1 MTELEKLIEQKKEL
15 EKRIKALQTNETEFG
30 MVRIFLTDKR
40 GGYYNVQNKV
50 NTLNGVYAGRKES
63 IWLSVIR
70 ERTKEEVMHK
80 IRVLISDLSDLLK
93 HMEEE
98 KDEEG
103 GNNNGTHVDDVI
115 TSTS

>member
-15 EKRIKALQTNETEFG
+15 ENRIKALKTNETEFG
-30 MVRIFLTDKR
+30 MVRIFLTERR

-50 NTLNGVYAGRKES
+50 NTLNGVYAGQKES

-98 KDEEG
+98 KDEESC
-103 GNNNGTHVDDVI
+103 NNNGTHVGDV
-115 TSTS
+115 STSAS

>member
-15 EKRIKALQTNETEFG
+15 EKRIKALKTNETEFG
-30 MVRIFLTDKR
+30 MVRIFRTDRR

-50 NTLNGVYAGRKES
+50 NALNEDFAGRIES
-63 IWLSVIR
+63 IWMSAIR
-70 ERTKEEVMHK
+70 ERTKEEAMHK

-98 KDEEG
+98 DEKNVSG
-103 GNNNGTHVDDVI
+103 SNDNADCYA
-115 TSTS
+115 S

>member
-1 MTELEKLIEQKKEL
+1 MTELEQLILQKKEL

-30 MVRIFLTDKR
+30 MVRIFFTERR

-50 NTLNGVYAGRKES
+50 NALNEDYKGRTES
-63 IWLSVIR
+63 IWMSAIR
-70 ERTKEEVMHK
+70 ERTKEEAMHK

-98 KDEEG
+98 KDEES
-103 GNNNGTHVDDVI
+103 GNNSGNYVDAVS

>member
-30 MVRIFLTDKR
+30 MVRIFRTDRR

-50 NTLNGVYAGRKES
+50 NALNEDFAGRIES
-63 IWLSVIR
+63 IWMSAIR

-80 IRVLISDLSDLLK
+80 IRILISDLSDLLK

-98 KDEEG
+98 KDEESD
-103 GNNNGTHVDDVI
+103 NNNGTHVDAVS

>member
-1 MTELEKLIEQKKEL
+1 MTELEQVILQKKEL

-30 MVRIFLTDKR
+30 MVRIFFTERR

-50 NTLNGVYAGRKES
+50 NALNEDFAGRIES
-63 IWLSVIR
+63 IWMSAIR

-98 KDEEG
+98 KDEESC
-103 GNNNGTHVDDVI
+103 NNNGTHVGDV
-115 TSTS
+115 STSAS

>member
-1 MTELEKLIEQKKEL
+1 MTELEQLILQKKEL
-15 EKRIKALQTNETEFG
+15 EQKIKALKNSEKDFG
-30 MVRIFLTDKR
+30 MVRISHSDRR

-50 NTLNGVYAGRKES
+50 NALNEDFAGRIES
-63 IWLSVIR
+63 IWMSAIR

-98 KDEEG
+98 KDEES
-103 GNNNGTHVDDVI
+103 GNNSGNYVDAVS